1 MIKVYLKQAWE
12 LLKQNKLFSTLYI
25 VGTGLSI
32 AMTMVIAIVFY
43 VRLASV
49 YPESNRSR
57 TLVIK
62 SAKMTKADNN
72 NSSNISYKLL
82 NDWLYPLKDA
92 EAVTGILD
100 DYAENPSYVQLGEEN
115 GEVQAIV
122 KYTDGNFFKVFPF
135 IFLEGKPFTE
145 ADLHSGIRN
154 AVLTDSYARQIF
166 GTSEGVVG
174 KTISLDFADVRVVG
188 VVKGGSFLTPASY
201 GQIYLPYTCVDGY
214 DKTWGTWALGAFEA
228 YILVKTQEEAQK
240 VQYDVNELM
249 RKYNSSEAGKVWKL
263 DLVGQPESHWR
274 NTFRVYSNVGVD
286 WNSVIWSF
294 IGVFMVLLFVPALNL
309 SGMISARM
317 ERRLPEMG
325 VRKAFGANRSLLLKQ
340 IVWENLLLS
349 GLGALLGLVIAWIA
363 LVISGQNTFSL
374 FETFPRDVPGNAD
387 VWLGVD
393 MLFAPLVFVIAVA
406 FCLLL
411 NMLSALIPAWYSL
424 RRPIVSS
431 LNEQK

>member
-1 MIKVYLKQAWE
+1 MIKFYLKQAWE

-25 VGTGLSI
+25 VGAGLSI
-32 AMTMVIAIVFY
+32 AMTMVIAIVYY
-43 VRLASV
+43 VRLAPV

-62 SAKMTKADNN
+62 SAKMTKADSN

-100 DYAENPSYVQLGEEN
+100 DYSGNPSYVQLGEEN

-122 KYTDGNFFKVFPF
+122 KYTDRNFFKVFPF

-145 ADLHSGIRN
+145 ADLRSGIRN
-154 AVLTDSYARQIF
+154 AVLTDSYACQIF
-166 GTSEGVVG
+166 GISEGVVG

-188 VVKGGSFLTPASY
+188 VVKGGSFLTPTSY

-214 DKTWGTWALGAFEA
+214 DNTSGNFVLGAFEA
-228 YILVKTQEEAQK
+228 YILVDAQENAKK
-240 VQYDVNELM
+240 VQYDVDELV
-249 RKYNSSEAGKVWKL
+249 RKYNFSEASKGWKL
-263 DLVGQPESHWR
+263 DLIGQPESYWR
-274 NTFRVYSNVGVD
+274 STFRVYSNVGVD
-286 WNSVIWSF
+286 WNSVIWTF
-294 IGVFMVLLFVPALNL
+294 IGIFMVLLFVPAVNL

-317 ERRLPEMG
+317 ERRFPEMG
-325 VRKAFGANRSLLLKQ
+325 VRKAFGANRNLLLKQ
-340 IVWENLLLS
+340 IIWENLLLS
-349 GLGALLGLVIAWIA
+349 GMGAFLGLIIAWIV
-363 LVISGQNTFSL
+363 LVVVGQDTFSL
-374 FETFPRDVPGNAD
+374 FETFPKEVSENAD

-393 MLFAPLVFVIAVA
+393 VLFAPLVFVIAVL

-411 NMLSALIPAWYSL
+411 NMISALIPAWHSL
-424 RRPIVSS
+424 RHPIVSS